1 MSLTN
6 AQYNSIMK
14 GYEQTR
20 DRNRHLAEQRRREI
34 YTKLPE
40 YGRLDESVGELSVA
54 QTKLLL
60 NGDDEALTRL
70 RSSLKEISRQKREL
84 LTSAGYPTDYLEPV
98 YDCPDC
104 KDTGYIDSEDGLR
117 KKCHCFHQ
125 QELDILYE
133 QSHIRDMIASE
144 NFSNLSYEYYQGDD
158 LTHFRKCVDVCHNFV
173 QNFKQDYHNLF
184 FYGTVGTGKS
194 FLSGCIA
201 SELLQTGHSV
211 IYFSAS
217 GLFDTL
223 ARYAFDSRAKEALSG
238 FYEDLYNCDLLII
251 DDLGTEMTNTFVAS
265 QLFSCLNER
274 HLRKNATIISTNLS
288 LEELR
293 DRYSDRVFSRI
304 TSHYDLCK
312 LTGPDIRMCKKR
324 MQNASDN

>member
-54 QTKLLL
+54 QAKLLL

-84 LTSAGYPTDYLEPV
+84 LTSAGYPADYLEPV

-158 LTHFRKCVDVCHNFV
+158 LTHFRKCVDVCRNFV

-251 DDLGTEMTNTFVAS
+251 DDPVSYT
-265 QLFSCLNER
+265 
-274 HLRKNATIISTNLS
+274 HLTLPTTS
-288 LEELR
+288 
-293 DRYSDRVFSRI
+293 RV
-304 TSHYDLCK
+304 
-312 LTGPDIRMCKKR
+312 
-324 MQNASDN
+324 

>member
-6 AQYNSIMK
+6 AQYNSIMND
-14 GYEQTR
+14 YEQTR
-20 DRNRHLAEQRRREI
+20 DRNRHLTEQRRREV

-54 QTKLLL
+54 QAKLLL

-70 RSSLKEISRQKREL
+70 RLSLKDISRRKKEL
-84 LTSAGYPTDYLEPV
+84 LVSAGYPADYLEPV
-98 YDCPDC
+98 YTCPDC
-104 KDTGYIDSEDGLR
+104 KDTGYIEGDNGLR

-144 NFSNLSYEYYQGDD
+144 NFSSLSFEYYQGED
-158 LTHFRKCVDVCHNFV
+158 LAHFRKCVDVCHNFV

-201 SELLQTGHSV
+201 SELLQSGHSV

-223 ARYAFDSRAKEALSG
+223 ARYTFNAGAKEALSG
-238 FYEDLYNCDLLII
+238 FYEDIYSCDLLII

-312 LTGPDIRMCKKR
+312 LNGPDIRMCKKR

>member
-1 MSLTN
+1 M
-6 AQYNSIMK
+6 AQ
-14 GYEQTR
+14 
-20 DRNRHLAEQRRREI
+20 A
-34 YTKLPE
+34 
-40 YGRLDESVGELSVA
+40 
-54 QTKLLL
+54 KLLL

-84 LTSAGYPTDYLEPV
+84 LTSAGYPADYLEPV

-158 LTHFRKCVDVCHNFV
+158 LTHFRKCVDVCRNFV

-201 SELLQTGHSV
+201 SELLQSGHSV

-223 ARYAFDSRAKEALSG
+223 ARYTFNAGAKEALSG
-238 FYEDLYNCDLLII
+238 FYEDIYSCDLLII
-251 DDLGTEMTNTFVAS
+251 DDLGTEYTNNFIAS
-265 QLFSCLNER
+265 QFFTCINER
-274 HLRKNATIISTNLS
+274 LLNSRSTIISTNLS
-288 LEELR
+288 LDTLADLYTER
-293 DRYSDRVFSRI
+293 SFSRI
-304 TSHYDLCK
+304 TSNYIMLK
-312 LTGPDIRMCKKR
+312 LIGDDIRIKKKLKNR
-324 MQNASDN
+324 EEN

>member
-20 DRNRHLAEQRRREI
+20 DRNRHLTEQRRQEI

-54 QTKLLL
+54 QAKLLL

-70 RSSLKEISRQKREL
+70 RSSLKEISRQKKEL
-84 LTSAGYPTDYLEPV
+84 LTSAGYPADYLEPV

-117 KKCHCFHQ
+117 KKCHCFHR

-144 NFSNLSYEYYQGDD
+144 NFSNLSYEYYQGED
-158 LTHFRKCVDVCHNFV
+158 LAHFRKCVDVCHNFV

-201 SELLQTGHSV
+201 SELLQNGHSV

-293 DRYSDRVFSRI
+293 DRYSERVFSRI
-304 TSHYDLCK
+304 ISHYNLFK
-312 LTGPDIRMCKKR
+312 LTGPDIRLCKKR

>member
-14 GYEQTR
+14 DYEQTR
-20 DRNRHLAEQRRREI
+20 DRNRHLTEQRRREV

-54 QTKLLL
+54 QAKLLL

-70 RSSLKEISRQKREL
+70 RLSLKDISRRKKEL
-84 LTSAGYPTDYLEPV
+84 LVSAGYPADYLEPV
-98 YDCPDC
+98 YTCPDC
-104 KDTGYIDSEDGLR
+104 KDTGYIEGDNGLR

-144 NFSNLSYEYYQGDD
+144 NFSSLSYEYYQGED
-158 LTHFRKCVDVCHNFV
+158 LAHFRKCVDVCHNFV

-251 DDLGTEMTNTFVAS
+251 DDLGTEMTTQFTVSVLYQLLNTRLMEKKPVI
-265 QLFSCLNER
+265 L
-274 HLRKNATIISTNLS
+274 STNLTPG
-288 LEELR
+288 ELAS
-293 DRYSDRVFSRI
+293 RYSPQIASRI
-304 TSHYDLCK
+304 LGTYRLCQFC
-312 LTGPDIRMCKKR
+312 GDDIRFKIK
-324 MQNASDN
+324 

>member
-14 GYEQTR
+14 DYEQTR
-20 DRNRHLAEQRRREI
+20 DRNRHLTEQRRLEV

-54 QTKLLL
+54 QAKLLL

-70 RSSLKEISRQKREL
+70 RLSLKDISRRKKEL
-84 LTSAGYPTDYLEPV
+84 LVSAGYPVDYLEPV
-98 YDCPDC
+98 YTCPDC
-104 KDTGYIDSEDGLR
+104 KDTGYIEGDNGLR

-144 NFSNLSYEYYQGDD
+144 NFSNLSYEYYQGED
-158 LTHFRKCVDVCHNFV
+158 LAHFRKCVDVCHNFV

-201 SELLQTGHSV
+201 SELLQSGHSV

-223 ARYAFDSRAKEALSG
+223 ARYTFNAGAKEALSG
-238 FYEDLYNCDLLII
+238 FYEDIYSCDLLII
-251 DDLGTEMTNTFVAS
+251 DDLGTELANGFTTS
-265 QLFSCLNER
+265 QLYYFIEER
-274 HLRKNATIISTNLS
+274 HMNQKSTIISTNLS
-288 LEELR
+288 FQELR
-293 DRYSDRVFSRI
+293 ERYSERIFSRF
-304 TSHYDLCK
+304 
-312 LTGPDIRMCKKR
+312 TGYYNFYMIAGDDIRIKI
-324 MQNASDN
+324 AIS

>member
-14 GYEQTR
+14 DYEQTR
-20 DRNRHLAEQRRREI
+20 DRNRHLTEQRRREV

-54 QTKLLL
+54 QAKLLL

-70 RSSLKEISRQKREL
+70 RLSLKDISRRKKEL
-84 LTSAGYPTDYLEPV
+84 LVSAGYPADYLEPV
-98 YDCPDC
+98 YTCPDC
-104 KDTGYIDSEDGLR
+104 KDTGYIEGDNGLR

-144 NFSNLSYEYYQGDD
+144 NFSSLSFEYYQGED
-158 LTHFRKCVDVCHNFV
+158 LAHFRKCVDVCHNFV

-201 SELLQTGHSV
+201 SELLQSGHSV

-223 ARYAFDSRAKEALSG
+223 ARYTFNAGAKEALSG
-238 FYEDLYNCDLLII
+238 FYEDIYSCDLLII

-312 LTGPDIRMCKKR
+312 LNGPDIRMCKKR

>member
-1 MSLTN
+1 
-6 AQYNSIMK
+6 MK

-54 QTKLLL
+54 QAKLLL

-70 RSSLKEISRQKREL
+70 RSSLKEISRQKRKL
-84 LTSAGYPTDYLEPV
+84 LTSAGYPADYLEPV

-158 LTHFRKCVDVCHNFV
+158 LTHFRKCVDVCRNFV
-173 QNFKQDYHNLF
+173 QTSNKTTTIY
-184 FYGTVGTGKS
+184 S
-194 FLSGCIA
+194 FMV
-201 SELLQTGHSV
+201 Q
-211 IYFSAS
+211 
-217 GLFDTL
+217 
-223 ARYAFDSRAKEALSG
+223 
-238 FYEDLYNCDLLII
+238 
-251 DDLGTEMTNTFVAS
+251 
-265 QLFSCLNER
+265 
-274 HLRKNATIISTNLS
+274 
-288 LEELR
+288 
-293 DRYSDRVFSRI
+293 
-304 TSHYDLCK
+304 
-312 LTGPDIRMCKKR
+312 
-324 MQNASDN
+324 

>member
-1 MSLTN
+1 MALSN
-6 AQYNSIMK
+6 SQYDAIMRVYNQRQFQDK
-14 GYEQTR
+14 REQDKRIAEVYEKVPQ
-20 DRNRHLAEQRRREI
+20 
-34 YTKLPE
+34 
-40 YGRLDESVGELSVA
+40 V
-54 QTKLLL
+54 
-60 NGDDEALTRL
+60 EALSDEIAATMAQAARKIL
-70 RSSLKEISRQKREL
+70 AGDRAAADQLKKDAEFLKEQKAIYL
-84 LTSAGYPTDYLEPV
+84 KQNGYPANYLELQYV
-98 YDCPDC
+98 CPDC
-104 KDTGYIDSEDGLR
+104 KDTGYIEGGNGLR

-158 LTHFRKCVDVCHNFV
+158 LTHFRKCVDVCRNFV
-173 QNFKQDYHNLF
+173 QNFEQDYHNLF

-324 MQNASDN
+324 MQNTSDN

>member
-14 GYEQTR
+14 DYEQTR
-20 DRNRHLAEQRRREI
+20 DRNRHLTEQRRREV

-54 QTKLLL
+54 QAKLLL

-70 RSSLKEISRQKREL
+70 RLSLKDISRRKKEL
-84 LTSAGYPTDYLEPV
+84 LVSAGYPADYLEPV
-98 YDCPDC
+98 YTCPDC
-104 KDTGYIDSEDGLR
+104 KDTGYIEGDNGLR

-144 NFSNLSYEYYQGDD
+144 NFSSLSYEYYQGED
-158 LTHFRKCVDVCHNFV
+158 LAHFRKCVDVCHNFV

-201 SELLQTGHSV
+201 SELLQNGHSV

-223 ARYAFDSRAKEALSG
+223 ARYTFNAGAKEALSG
-238 FYEDLYNCDLLII
+238 FYEDIYSCDLLII

-274 HLRKNATIISTNLS
+274 HFRKNSTIISTNLS

-304 TSHYDLCK
+304 TSHYDL
-312 LTGPDIRMCKKR
+312 
-324 MQNASDN
+324 

>member
-6 AQYNSIMK
+6 AQYNLIMK

-20 DRNRHLAEQRRREI
+20 DRNRHLAENRRQEV
-34 YTKLPE
+34 YAKLPE
-40 YGRLDESVGELSVA
+40 YRKLDESVGELSVA
-54 QTKLLL
+54 QARLLL
-60 NGDDEALTRL
+60 NGDSEALTRL
-70 RSSLKEISRQKREL
+70 HSSLRAISLQKKEL
-84 LTSAGYPTDYLEPV
+84 LKSGEYPPDYLDPI
-98 YDCPDC
+98 YTCPDC
-104 KDTGYIDSEDGLR
+104 KDTGYIDTEGGFR
-117 KKCHCFHQ
+117 QKCHCFHQ

-133 QSHIRDMIASE
+133 QSHIREMIASE
-144 NFSNLSYEYYQGDD
+144 NFSNLSYEYYHGED
-158 LTHFRKCVDVCHNFV
+158 LTRFEKCVNLCHIFV

-194 FLSGCIA
+194 FLSGCVA
-201 SELLQTGHSV
+201 SDLLQNGYSV
-211 IYFSAS
+211 IYFSSS

-223 ARYAFDSRAKEALSG
+223 ARYSFDVKSKEALSG

-251 DDLGTEMTNTFVAS
+251 DDLGTELTNTFVAS

-274 HLRKNATIISTNLS
+274 DLRKKSTIISTNLS

>member
-1 MSLTN
+1 
-6 AQYNSIMK
+6 MK
-14 GYEQTR
+14 KI
-20 DRNRHLAEQRRREI
+20 LA
-34 YTKLPE
+34 L
-40 YGRLDESVGELSVA
+40 GASVA
-54 QTKLLL
+54 MLLSFTL
-60 NGDDEALTRL
+60 QAEAGFNLGGIAN
-70 RSSLKEISRQKREL
+70 KIANKAVD
-84 LTSAGYPTDYLEPV
+84 SAMNSGS
-98 YDCPDC
+98 
-104 KDTGYIDSEDGLR
+104 KKKSE
-117 KKCHCFHQ
+117 
-125 QELDILYE
+125 
-133 QSHIRDMIASE
+133 
-144 NFSNLSYEYYQGDD
+144 
-158 LTHFRKCVDVCHNFV
+158 
-173 QNFKQDYHNLF
+173 QDYHNLF

-201 SELLQTGHSV
+201 SELLESGHSV

-217 GLFDTL
+217 GLFDAL

-238 FYEDLYNCDLLII
+238 FYEDLYHCDLLII